1 MQLLHCNNNDR
12 FQIGETSRG
21 GMADSSLGG
30 RAGGV
35 ASDGSDGWPQ
45 AARRDN
51 AVVRVMLVEDDPS
64 FMRRLRT
71 IVEGDPRLELV
82 STAASVA
89 EANRVMEGAR
99 IDVALVDLGL
109 PDGSGLS
116 VIRRMLERVR
126 GSEVIVLTSFG
137 DEERVIASLEVGAT
151 GYLTKDAA
159 PQEIVAG
166 ILQVRDGGAP
176 MSPPIARRVLRRFRE
191 ASSNGP
197 AASGPR
203 PSDGPGLSDR
213 EHQVLQFIA
222 KGFTTAEIGGLLA
235 LSPNTVL
242 TYVKRVYGK
251 LAVHSRSEAIF
262 EARQHGL
269 L

>member
-1 MQLLHCNNNDR
+1 MTD
-12 FQIGETSRG
+12 
-21 GMADSSLGG
+21 DSLGRRDSG
-30 RAGGV
+30 LPPE
-35 ASDGSDGWPQ
+35 GSEAWAHP
-45 AARRDN
+45 ARRDT
-51 AVVRVMLVEDDPS
+51 AVVRVMVVEDDPS
-64 FMRRLRT
+64 FVQRLRT
-71 IVEGDPRLELV
+71 ILEGDPRFELV

-89 EANRVMEGAR
+89 EAHRVMDGTR
-99 IDVALVDLGL
+99 FDVALVDLGL

-126 GSEVIVLTSFG
+126 GCEVIVFTLFG
-137 DEERVIASLEVGAT
+137 DDEHVVASLEAGAT

-176 MSPPIARRVLRRFRE
+176 MSPPIARRVLRRFRD
-191 ASSNGP
+191 ASSGAR
-197 AASGPR
+197 AASGAE
-203 PSDGPGLSDR
+203 PSDVPARADR

-222 KGFTTAEIGGLLA
+222 KGFTTAEIGGLLE

-251 LAVHSRSEAIF
+251 LSVHSRSEAIF

-269 L
+269 V

>member
-1 MQLLHCNNNDR
+1 
-12 FQIGETSRG
+12 
-21 GMADSSLGG
+21 MAEASWGG
-30 RAGGV
+30 RVGEMPPERSGGWSHPARGD
-35 ASDGSDGWPQ
+35 AS
-45 AARRDN
+45 
-51 AVVRVMLVEDDPS
+51 VVRIMVVEDDPS
-64 FMRRLRT
+64 FMRRLRS

-82 STAASVA
+82 ATAASVA
-89 EANRVMEGAR
+89 EANRVMDGAR

-126 GSEVIVLTSFG
+126 GCEVIVFTLFG
-137 DEERVIASLEVGAT
+137 DDDHVVTSLEAGAT

-176 MSPPIARRVLRRFRE
+176 MSPPIARRVLRRFRD
-191 ASSNGP
+191 ASSDGR
-197 AASGPR
+197 AASGPA

-222 KGFTTAEIGGLLA
+222 KGFTTAEIGGLLE

-251 LAVHSRSEAIF
+251 LSVHSRSEAIF

>member
-1 MQLLHCNNNDR
+1 
-12 FQIGETSRG
+12 
-21 GMADSSLGG
+21 MAALSEVGWSADGPL
-30 RAGGV
+30 
-35 ASDGSDGWPQ
+35 DGSDASSRSTGLDTP
-45 AARRDN
+45 
-51 AVVRVMLVEDDPS
+51 VVRVMVVEDDQS
-64 FMRRLRT
+64 FSHRLRS
-71 IVEGDPRLELV
+71 IVESDPRLELV
-82 STAASVA
+82 GMAASVA
-89 EANRVMEGAR
+89 EAHRLMESAR

-116 VIRRMLERVR
+116 VIRRMLDQRR
-126 GSEVIVLTSFG
+126 GCEVIVLTLFG
-137 DEERVIASLEVGAT
+137 DDERVFASLEAGAT

-176 MSPPIARRVLRRFRE
+176 MSPPIARRVLRRFRDNSRNE
-191 ASSNGP
+191 A
-197 AASGPR
+197 AASAPL
-203 PSDGPGLSDR
+203 PPDGPGLSDR

-222 KGFTTAEIGGLLA
+222 KGFTTAEIGTLLS

-251 LAVHSRSEAIF
+251 LSVHSRSEAIF